1 MKKRVLSVIL
11 SAVMLTATGCA
22 DKKDSDGKA
31 KETAPVFFQRNHI
44 QYGNGAVF
52 GEEPALFIDF
62 DTMEKSALCA
72 VPNCNHQYSECLA
85 QAVGNAPVFYNDYV
99 YYFDSNNGEIIE
111 TPEGRE
117 LFIESKLM
125 KASLESS
132 EAEEVCVFND
142 CAPVQGFPGYV
153 LYGNEL
159 YFTADD
165 LNPKEGID
173 GNGVGGWGTSGG
185 YHFICSIN
193 LDTGEYTNYGSI
205 YDGDKQYDGAEYS
218 SSANIS
224 GVYNDTMYIAY
235 NFIKDN
241 EALQNGEDLDEIY
254 TDLCFEFDFETKTW
268 KESPLPYSR
277 YMNNNTYTYYDRDT
291 KKMHILHEK
300 GELLI
305 DSDYPIVVLSE
316 VGGKLFIPDTI
327 NSENGKWYDLS
338 DNSEHSM
345 GKYSGYEAIGYHDG
359 CYILIKGGRNV
370 KLTEEELFALDKEE

>member
-1 MKKRVLSVIL
+1 MKKRVLSIVL
-11 SAVMLTATGCA
+11 AMTMLAGCS
-22 DKKDSDGKA
+22 DRGKDSSP
-31 KETAPVFFQRNHI
+31 KELKPIFFSQNRCS
-44 QYGNGAVF
+44 YGNGVVF
-52 GEEPALFIDF
+52 GSEKTMFLDF
-62 DTMEKSALCA
+62 DTMEKAPLCA
-72 VPNCNHQYSECLA
+72 VPNCTHSTASCLA
-85 QAVGNAPVFYNDYV
+85 QMVGNTPIFYKDFV
-99 YYFDSNNGEIIE
+99 YFFTSNGGDIRE
-111 TPEGRE
+111 TPDGRE
-117 LFIESKLM
+117 FYIESKLNR
-125 KASLESS
+125 ASLDSS
-132 EAEEVCVFND
+132 ETEIVCEFTD
-142 CAPVQGFPGYV
+142 CAPEEGYPDYV
-153 LYGNEL
+153 IYGNEL

-218 SSANIS
+218 SCANIS

-241 EALQNGEDLDEIY
+241 EALQNGKDPDEIY

-370 KLTEEELFALDKEE
+370 KLTEEELFALDKGE